1 MYQVSPVDLNT
12 SPKITPNTFFC
23 SNKCLKCYQI
33 QKRSIF
39 NLRGSTSEACYFY
52 YHNFIQL
59 AQINFVAESV
69 SLNTGHFAQDFSHK
83 SFSTG
88 FGLFA
93 QFLVVISHNSYK

>member
-1 MYQVSPVDLNT
+1 MLVYQVSPVDLNT

-69 SLNTGHFAQDFSHK
+69 SLNTGHFAQKTFRTS
-83 SFSTG
+83 
-88 FGLFA
+88 LLA
-93 QFLVVISHNSYK
+93 QVSDCSHNS